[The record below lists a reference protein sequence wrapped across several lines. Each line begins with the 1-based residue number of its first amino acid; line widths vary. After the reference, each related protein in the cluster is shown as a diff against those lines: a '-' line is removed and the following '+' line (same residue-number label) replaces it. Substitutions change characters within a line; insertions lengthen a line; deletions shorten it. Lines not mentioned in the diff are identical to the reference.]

1 MRTLTSVVA
10 ATYLA
15 AAPYWALA
23 ADAPSD
29 PTSIPPPSQPVT
41 PRPEPLKAE
50 VSDVATLSPTTPHR
64 LFSLSWGPSIV
75 IFDGDKG
82 KIEGQVPSGHDSALA
97 LAPDN
102 SRIYVAET
110 MWTHGNR
117 GTRLDL
123 LSVYDAKTLNLVKEI
138 ELPGRAL
145 VGYKMRDLDV
155 SASGN
160 RAYVY
165 SMRPAASIIWVNLA
179 NQTLGG
185 TVEIPGCALVFAWGE
200 DGVSSLCGDGS
211 MAIVSAPAGAAPTV
225 AHTKP
230 FFDAANDP
238 IFDNSLVDHGSD
250 TAVFLS
256 YTGLVYKAA
265 LGAEP
270 VIDKP
275 WSIQEAA
282 GFKRAGTGAAEL
294 AWRPGG
300 VQPFAWHKDSD
311 RIYVLMHAG
320 DYWSHNSAATEVWVL
335 NLKTHA
341 LLMRYPINAK
351 PGVAVKSIVVSQKAK
366 PLMYLLTENDGDI
379 VLDADTGEELRKIEF
394 AKGLAGVVPG
404 S

>member
-1 MRTLTSVVA
+1 
-10 ATYLA
+10 
-15 AAPYWALA
+15 
-23 ADAPSD
+23 
-29 PTSIPPPSQPVT
+29 
-41 PRPEPLKAE
+41 
-50 VSDVATLSPTTPHR
+50 
-64 LFSLSWGPSIV
+64 
-75 IFDGDKG
+75 
-82 KIEGQVPSGHDSALA
+82 LA

-250 TAVFLS
+250 TAVFLT

>member
-1 MRTLTSVVA
+1 MRTLTWLA
-10 ATYLA
+10 ATCLA
-15 AAPYWALA
+15 VAPYLALA
-23 ADAPSD
+23 ADGASSPP
-29 PTSIPPPSQPVT
+29 PTPPPSQPVT

-64 LFSLSWGPSIV
+64 LFSLSWGASIV

-82 KIEGQVPSGHDSALA
+82 RIEGQVPSGHDSALA

-102 SRIYVAET
+102 SRIYVSET

-123 LSVYDAKTLNLVKEI
+123 LSVYDSKTLNLLKEI

-145 VGYKMRDLDV
+145 VGHKMRNLDI
-155 SASGN
+155 SGSGS

-179 NQTLGG
+179 TQALGG

-211 MAIVSAPAGAAPTV
+211 MAIVSAPAGAAATV
-225 AHTKP
+225 THTKP

-238 IFDNSLVDHGSD
+238 IFDNSLVDHSSD
-250 TAVFLS
+250 TAVFLT
-256 YTGLVYKAA
+256 YTGLIYKAA
-265 LGAEP
+265 LGADP

-282 GFKRAGTGAAEL
+282 GFKRAGTGVAEL

-300 VQPFAWHKDSD
+300 IQPIAWHKDSE
-311 RIYVLMHAG
+311 RIFVLMHAG
-320 DYWSHNSAATEVWVL
+320 DYWSHNNAATEVWVL
-335 NLKTHA
+335 SLKTHA
-341 LLMRYPINAK
+341 LLMRYPIIAK
-351 PGVAVKSIVVSQKAK
+351 PGVEVKSIVVSQKAK

-404 S
+404 I

>member
-1 MRTLTSVVA
+1 MRKIEWLA
-10 ATYLA
+10 AVFLA
-15 AAPYWALA
+15 AAPYVVVA
-23 ADAPSD
+23 ADVPSAAR
-29 PTSIPPPSQPVT
+29 SMPPPSQPVT

-50 VSDVATLSPTTPHR
+50 ISDVATLPPTTPHR
-64 LFSLSWGPSIV
+64 LFSLSFGSSIV

-97 LAPDN
+97 LAPDF
-102 SRIYVAET
+102 SRVYVAET

-123 LSVYDAKTLNLVKEI
+123 LSIYDAKTLNLLKEI

-145 VGYKMRDLDV
+145 VGYKMRNLDV
-155 SASGN
+155 SASGA

-165 SMRPAASIIWVNLA
+165 SMRPAASIVWVNLA

-200 DGVSSLCGDGS
+200 EGVSSLCGDGS
-211 MAIVSAPAGAAPTV
+211 MAIVSAPAGAAPSVT
-225 AHTKP
+225 HTKP

-238 IFDNSLVDHGSD
+238 IFDNSLVDHASN
-250 TAVFLS
+250 TAVFLT
-256 YTGLVYKAA
+256 YTGLIYKAT

-300 VQPFAWHKDSD
+300 VQPIAWHKDSD
-311 RIYVLMHAG
+311 RIYVLMHPG
-320 DYWSHNSAATEVWVL
+320 DYWSHNASATEIWVL

-351 PGVAVKSIVVSQKAK
+351 PGAEVKSIVVSQKAK
-366 PLMYLLTENDGDI
+366 PLMYLLSENEGDI

-394 AKGLAGVVPG
+394 AKGLAAVVPG

>member
-1 MRTLTSVVA
+1 MRTLIWMA
-10 ATYLA
+10 AVCLA
-15 AAPYWALA
+15 AVPHAARA
-23 ADAPSD
+23 ADIPPAQS
-29 PTSIPPPSQPVT
+29 SMPPPSQPVS

-50 VSDVATLSPTTPHR
+50 VSDVATLAPTTPHR
-64 LFSLSWGPSIV
+64 IFSMGYGGSIV

-82 KIEGQVPSGHDSALA
+82 KIEGQVPSGQGSVIALS
-97 LAPDN
+97 PDY
-102 SRIYVAET
+102 SRIYVSET

-123 LSVYDAKTLNLVKEI
+123 LSVYDAKTLNLLKEI
-138 ELPGRAL
+138 ELPSRAL
-145 VGYKMRDLDV
+145 VGAKMRDLDV
-155 SASGN
+155 NASGN

-165 SMRPAASIIWVNLA
+165 SMRPAASIVWVNLA

-185 TVEIPGCALVFAWGE
+185 TVEVPGCAMVFAWGE
-200 DGVSSLCGDGS
+200 EGVSSLCGDGS
-211 MAIVSAPAGAAPTV
+211 MAIVSVPAGGAPTV

-238 IFDNSLVDHGSD
+238 IFDNSLIDHASN
-250 TAVFLS
+250 TAVFLT
-256 YTGLVYKAA
+256 YTGMIYKAT

-282 GFKRAGTGAAEL
+282 GFKRAGTGVAEL

-300 VQPFAWHKDSD
+300 VLPIAWHKDSD

-320 DYWSHNSAATEVWVL
+320 DYWSHNDAATEVWVL
-335 NLKTHA
+335 SLKTHA

-351 PGVAVKSIVVSQKAK
+351 PDASVKSILVSQKAK
-366 PLMYLLTENDGDI
+366 PLMYLLSQNEGYI
-379 VLDADTGEELRKIEF
+379 VLDAETGEELRKIDF
-394 AKGLAGVVPG
+394 AKGLAGLVPG
-404 S
+404 F